1 MRMDGIK
8 LVKLH
13 FSMPHSTHIHNPDV
27 ILIGSGV
34 MSANLGAMLK
44 RLEPGLSI
52 QVYEVTAELAQ
63 ESSDG
68 WNNAGTGHAGICEL
82 SYTPHR
88 EADGTVNVS
97 KAIEI
102 FEQFEHSKQFWS
114 YAVTSGMAE
123 NPREFINPVPHLSF
137 VHGQE
142 QVDYLKA
149 RHTGMAAHHFFQ
161 EMEFSTDRET
171 IASWAPL
178 LLEKRG
184 EVPIAATKMDGGTDV
199 NFGNISRKL
208 LNWLEKQPDCGIAS
222 DHRVVDLTRTDHGW
236 EVTVK
241 NQSTGEIHHNNAK
254 FIFVGS
260 GGGSLQL
267 LQKSGIPEA
276 KGLGGFPIGGQ
287 WLICEN
293 PEVVKKHQA
302 KVYGQPLGSA
312 PTMAVPHLDTRIL
325 DGKKTLLFG
334 PFAAWTTK
342 FLHKKGSFFDLPLSV
357 KPDNLATLLKI
368 GITNLQLVKYLVQQG
383 TQSMADRMEVLHVF
397 YPGAKAED
405 WKLIDAGIRVQ
416 AIKKT
421 DGEAGIVHYGTEVI
435 TNEDRSI
442 SALLGASPGASVSVN
457 IVLEVVK
464 MCFPQLL
471 ETADGKARMAEM
483 IPTWNEDLK
492 KPANA
497 ARFYEVSRRA
507 DEILGLA

>member
-1 MRMDGIK
+1 
-8 LVKLH
+8 
-13 FSMPHSTHIHNPDV
+13 MPHTSHIQNPDI

-52 QVYEVTAELAQ
+52 QVYEVTEELAQ
-63 ESSDG
+63 ESSHG

-97 KAIEI
+97 KAIQI

-114 YAVTSGMAE
+114 YAVASGMAE
-123 NPREFINPVPHLSF
+123 NPREFISPVPHLSF
-137 VHGQE
+137 VHGQD
-142 QVDYLKA
+142 QVEYLKA

-161 EMEFSTDRET
+161 EMEFSTDRGT
-171 IASWAPL
+171 IAGWAPL
-178 LLEKRG
+178 LLEKRPD
-184 EVPIAATKMDGGTDV
+184 VPIAATKMDGGTDV

-208 LNWLEKQPDCGIAS
+208 LNWLEQQPDCGIAS
-222 DHRVVDLTRTDHGW
+222 NHRVVDLTKTEYGW
-236 EVTVK
+236 EVGVK
-241 NQSTGEIHHNNAK
+241 NQLTGEVHYNNAK

-287 WLICEN
+287 WLVCEN
-293 PEVVKKHQA
+293 PEIVAKHQA
-302 KVYGQPLGSA
+302 KVYGQPLDSA

-342 FLHKKGSFFDLPLSV
+342 FLHKKGSYLDLPLSV

-368 GITNLQLVKYLVQQG
+368 GVSNLELVKYLVQQG

-397 YPGAKAED
+397 YPAAKAED

-435 TNEDRSI
+435 TNADRSI

-464 MCFPQLL
+464 MCFPHLL
-471 ETADGKARMAEM
+471 EKPEGRARMKEM
-483 IPTWNEDLK
+483 IPTWDEDLK
-492 KPANA
+492 LPENA
-497 ARFYEVSRRA
+497 ARFHEVSRRA
-507 DEILGLA
+507 NELLQLA